1 MCGRWRSWR
10 ATTWSWA
17 LDLTT
22 VVSLKLRGFATIV
35 LPAAM
40 NDRTL
45 VTEAT
50 APALSDED
58 FLAAFLAARLG
69 RADFDHRGHLR
80 AAWLLLQRHP
90 VADAVEAACA
100 GIHRLAIALGAT
112 DKYHRTRT
120 EALVRLMAHAG
131 AAAHGPGFEAF
142 LRSEPELVADARGL
156 LARHYSPARLDAPEA
171 RERFLAPDRL
181 PLPA

>member
-1 MCGRWRSWR
+1 
-10 ATTWSWA
+10 
-17 LDLTT
+17 
-22 VVSLKLRGFATIV
+22 
-35 LPAAM
+35 M
-40 NDRTL
+40 NDRTR

-50 APALSDED
+50 APVLADEA
-58 FLAAFLAARLG
+58 FLTAFLAARLG

-90 VADAVEAACA
+90 VDDAVEAACT
-100 GIHRLAIALGAT
+100 GIHRLAAALGAT

-131 AAAHGPGFEAF
+131 AAERGLGFEAF
-142 LRSEPELVADARGL
+142 LRGAPELVADARGL

-171 RERFLAPDRL
+171 RERFVAPDRL

>member
-1 MCGRWRSWR
+1 
-10 ATTWSWA
+10 
-17 LDLTT
+17 
-22 VVSLKLRGFATIV
+22 
-35 LPAAM
+35 M

-50 APALSDED
+50 APVLADD
-58 FLAAFLAARLG
+58 AFLAAFLAARLG
-69 RADFDHRGHLR
+69 RTDFDHRGHLR

-90 VADAVEAACA
+90 VDDAVEAVCA
-100 GIHRLAIALGAT
+100 GIHRLATALGAT

-131 AAAHGPGFEAF
+131 ATERGQGFEAF
-142 LRSEPELVADARGL
+142 LRRVPELVADARGL

-171 RERFLAPDRL
+171 RERFLAPDLL

>member
-1 MCGRWRSWR
+1 M
-10 ATTWSWA
+10 

-22 VVSLKLRGFATIV
+22 VDSLKLRRFATFT

-45 VTEAT
+45 VNEEAA
-50 APALSDED
+50 APVLADEA

-90 VADAVEAACA
+90 VDEAVEAACA
-100 GIHRLAIALGAT
+100 GIQRLATALGAT

-120 EALVRLMAHAG
+120 EALVRLMAHGG
-131 AAAHGPGFEAF
+131 AADRSRGFEAL
-142 LRSEPELVADARGL
+142 LRSAPELVADARGL
-156 LARHYSPARLDAPEA
+156 LARHYSPARLDTPEA